1 MVGIV
6 EAFDR
11 VRQGGT
17 PPLFVEGCNGYW
29 HGQAGMLRVE
39 EVGLC

>member
-1 MVGIV
+1 MVEV
-6 EAFDR
+6 VRAYDQ
-11 VRQGGT
+11 VRQGAT
-17 PPLFVEGCNGYW
+17 PPLYVEGCNGYW